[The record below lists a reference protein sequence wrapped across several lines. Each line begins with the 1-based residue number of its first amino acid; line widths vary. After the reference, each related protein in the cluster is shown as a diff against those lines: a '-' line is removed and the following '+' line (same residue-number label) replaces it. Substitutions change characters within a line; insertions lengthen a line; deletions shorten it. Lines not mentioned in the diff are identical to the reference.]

1 LKAIRFSVV
10 AGIFGLVSL
19 VGGGVL
25 RAQDAKAGCPP
36 VTQVDEVK
44 ETLHGVVVSD
54 PYRWLEDQESPETRA
69 WIAAQNACTQSVL
82 NALPGREAIAKRL
95 GELLRVDMIGL
106 PTERGGKYFYTKR
119 LAGQDLYVL
128 YMRREAGAEE
138 VLVDP
143 AGLSADHT
151 ISVNFEAISD
161 DGKTVAYGVRKGGED
176 EVSVHFIDSETRKEL
191 ADVLPRSR
199 YSGFSFTHDG
209 SGIYYSDL
217 KTEGPR
223 VLYHAFGAEAGKDKP
238 VFGDGYAND
247 KIIGISISEDGRY
260 LLVTVYY
267 GSACEKSEVW
277 VQDLK
282 TGRAMVPVVTT
293 INACFQGSIA
303 GGTLYLQTN
312 WKAPKWKLVGVPLDK
327 PVSAPENWKEVVP
340 EAASR
345 MENFQPAGGKI
356 IAQYSQNAAS
366 ELKAFRPD
374 GSGAEEIALPQI
386 GTVAAMSG
394 RWSSNEMFYSFQ
406 SFAVPSTIYRYEVAK
421 HDLTTWAKPSVP
433 VDSNAFEVK
442 QVWYESKDKT
452 KIPMFLFYKKGLKL
466 DGTNPAL
473 MTAYGGFDVSETPA
487 FRDDAIIWAEHGGVF
502 ALPNLRGGGEFGED
516 WHHAGMLEK
525 KQNVF
530 DDFFGAAEWLI
541 ASRYTNSSKLAITG
555 RSNGGL
561 LMGAA
566 MTQRPELFG
575 AIVCGYPLLDM
586 IRYQKFL
593 VARYWVTEYGSSEDA
608 KQFPALY
615 AYSPYH
621 HVVKG
626 TKYPAVLFLTGDSDT
641 RVAPLHARKMTAKMQ
656 AAQGGDKPILL
667 LYDTKLGHS
676 EGRPVSKIIEE
687 DTQVL
692 DFFFWQVGIT
702 NFN

>member
-1 LKAIRFSVV
+1 MTR
-10 AGIFGLVSL
+10 
-19 VGGGVL
+19 
-25 RAQDAKAGCPP
+25 
-36 VTQVDEVK
+36 VDDVK
-44 ETLHGVVVSD
+44 ETIHGVVVND
-54 PYRWLEDQESPETRA
+54 PYRWLEDQDAPETRA

-95 GELLRVDMIGL
+95 GELLKVDMIGL
-106 PTERGGKYFYTKR
+106 PVARGGKYFYAKR

-128 YMRREAGAEE
+128 YMRKGTSAGNAGAEE

-143 AGLSADHT
+143 GGMSADHT
-151 ISVNFEAISD
+151 TSVNFEAISD

-176 EVSVHFIDSETRKEL
+176 EVSIHFIDSDTRKEL
-191 ADVLPRSR
+191 ADVLPRTR
-199 YSGFSFTHDG
+199 YSNVSFTHDG
-209 SGIYYSDL
+209 SGIYYSEL
-217 KTEGPR
+217 GKEGPR
-223 VLYHAFGAEAGKDKP
+223 VFYHAFGGAAGKDKT
-238 VFGDGYAND
+238 VFGDGYGND
-247 KIIGISISEDGRY
+247 KIIGTSISEDGRY

-282 TGRAMVPVVTT
+282 QGGAPTAVVTT
-293 INACFQGSIA
+293 INACFQGEIA

-312 WKAPKWKLVGVPLDK
+312 WKAPKWKIIGVPLDQ
-327 PVSAPENWKEVVP
+327 PAQQNWKEVVP
-340 EAASR
+340 ETESR
-345 MENFQPAGGKI
+345 MENFQLAGGKI
-356 IAQYSQNAAS
+356 VAQYSQNASS

-386 GTVAAMSG
+386 GSVAAMTG
-394 RWSSNEMFYSFQ
+394 RWSSGEMFFSFQ
-406 SFAVPSTIYRYEVAK
+406 SFAVPSTIYRYDVAK
-421 HDLTTWAKPSVP
+421 HDLTTWAKPGVP

-502 ALPNLRGGGEFGED
+502 ALPSLRGGGEFGED

-530 DDFFGAAEWLI
+530 DDFFAAAEWLV
-541 ASRYTNSSKLAITG
+541 ANKYTNSAKLAITG

-586 IRYQKFL
+586 VRYQKFL
-593 VARYWVTEYGSSEDA
+593 VARYWVTEYGSSDDA
-608 KQFPALY
+608 AQFPALFK
-615 AYSPYH
+615 YSPYH

-641 RVAPLHARKMTAKMQ
+641 RVAPLHARKMTAEMQ

-692 DFFFWQVGIT
+692 GFFFWQVGMKG
-702 NFN
+702 FN